1 MKVTFKI
8 GEHLTRTLYVSIYD
22 WGVRVV
28 SKDKNPK
35 SVNYSFDAR
44 NFKITKNYPTIESNI
59 KRGMKFFKANDS
71 IIEDVCK
78 NLKIGD

>member
-8 GEHLTRTLYVSIYD
+8 GEYLIRTLDVSIYD

-44 NFKITKNYPTIESNI
+44 NFKITKNYPTIKSNI

>member
-1 MKVTFKI
+1 MKTTFKI
-8 GEHLTRTLYVSIYD
+8 GELTRTLDVSIHD

-59 KRGMKFFKANDS
+59 KRGMKFFKADVR
-71 IIEDVCK
+71 IIENVCK